1 MFITYIQHKT
11 EKTTTVI
18 LKVYEENQI
27 PSIIFF
33 ESLPFWKCDNSS
45 NVPPNVVIYIYI
57 YIYIYISKE
66 KNIKISLYHEM
77 RTSNTPNN

>member
-1 MFITYIQHKT
+1 MFITDIQHKT
-11 EKTTTVI
+11 EKTATVI

-57 YIYIYISKE
+57 YLKKKIYKDIIISW
-66 KNIKISLYHEM
+66 N
-77 RTSNTPNN
+77 

>member
-57 YIYIYISKE
+57 SKE
-66 KNIKISLYHEM
+66 KNIKISLYHEI
-77 RTSNTPNN
+77 RTSNTLNN